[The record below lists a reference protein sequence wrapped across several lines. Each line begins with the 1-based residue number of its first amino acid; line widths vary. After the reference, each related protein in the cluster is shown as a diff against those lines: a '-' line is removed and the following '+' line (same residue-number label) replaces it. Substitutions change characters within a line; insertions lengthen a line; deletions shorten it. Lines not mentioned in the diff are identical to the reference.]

1 MVLLEL
7 FWSFC
12 KIGFTSF
19 GGLSMVPLINHEMLA
34 HGWMTS
40 TELSDILAIAEVTPG
55 PLGLNCATFAG
66 TRVAGFAG
74 AVCANLGVLMP
85 SFLLCGI
92 VAVAFEKFR
101 DSAFMQKVM
110 YGVRPVSLG
119 LIIGVLVALSMTNYV
134 SLSGTI
140 SFPAIF
146 IGLLA
151 LLLLLKY
158 KWKIPTVVFLSAFL
172 RLLFIR

>member
-19 GGLSMVPLINHEMLA
+19 GGLSMVPLINHEMLS
-34 HGWMTS
+34 HGWMT
-40 TELSDILAIAEVTPG
+40 TMELSDILAIAEVTPG

-66 TRVAGFAG
+66 TRVAGLPG
-74 AVCANLGVLMP
+74 AVCANLGVLLP
-85 SFLLCGI
+85 SFLLCGL
-92 VAVAFEKFR
+92 VAVAYEKFR
-101 DSAFMQKVM
+101 DSVFMQKIM

-119 LIIGVLVALSMTNYV
+119 LIIGVLVALSRTNYL
-134 SLSGTI
+134 SISGTVSI
-140 SFPAIF
+140 PAIL
-146 IGLLA
+146 IGILAMVLLS
-151 LLLLLKY
+151 KY

-172 RLLFIR
+172 GLLFIR

>member
-172 RLLFIR
+172 GLLFIR